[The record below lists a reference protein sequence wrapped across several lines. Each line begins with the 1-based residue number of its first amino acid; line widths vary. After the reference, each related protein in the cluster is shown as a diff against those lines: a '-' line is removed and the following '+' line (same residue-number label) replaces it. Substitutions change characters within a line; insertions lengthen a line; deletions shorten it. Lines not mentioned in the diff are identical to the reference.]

1 MNKKHNSKILWGIF
15 FILAAVYIIISRYM
29 DFPRI
34 DIFKLLIT
42 VFFILMFLEGLRHMD
57 FFEIL
62 FPVACICIL
71 YDKFLGITA
80 ITPFPV
86 LCAALFGS
94 IGLTM
99 IFGKKKRPYIWNNT
113 KSRIIPGTSNE
124 QCNGENI
131 WCKNSFGSAIKYINS
146 DNFHGAELSNNF
158 GSMVVYF
165 DNAVIQEKSAYLNV
179 ENNFGE
185 TKLFIPKEWKI
196 QNNLQHTFGE
206 VNENGRFSEN
216 SNVTLYISGQTS
228 FGEISIYFV

>member
-1 MNKKHNSKILWGIF
+1 MNKNHNSKILWGIF

-99 IFGKKKRPYIWNNT
+99 IFGKKK
-113 KSRIIPGTSNE
+113 
-124 QCNGENI
+124 
-131 WCKNSFGSAIKYINS
+131 A
-146 DNFHGAELSNNF
+146 
-158 GSMVVYF
+158 
-165 DNAVIQEKSAYLNV
+165 
-179 ENNFGE
+179 
-185 TKLFIPKEWKI
+185 
-196 QNNLQHTFGE
+196 
-206 VNENGRFSEN
+206 
-216 SNVTLYISGQTS
+216 
-228 FGEISIYFV
+228 SIYLE